1 VFEGYHAR
9 RAAQEKGPVEAW
21 AGLGLENVKCAENTR
36 RRDHSAAGERRQGSG
51 AVSLHQHDPPHRP
64 AGDALDVGLQLDLAS
79 PAATT
84 IVAHALYDITE

>member
-1 VFEGYHAR
+1 MSNAPKTPGGGIIAR
-9 RAAQEKGPVEAW
+9 RV
-21 AGLGLENVKCAENTR
+21 
-36 RRDHSAAGERRQGSG
+36 SG
-51 AVSLHQHDPPHRP
+51 VNRP